1 MNDPINALGITVGV
15 YAVFVS
21 VVLPEIQTQVNVDPL
36 LVANRQVRS
45 AHLRR
50 NRSLIY
56 TRVSVLTIVT
66 TLLVLLSC
74 YTLAVSIH
82 GFSIPGVLTASA
94 ATIMTMW
101 LLGTVLYYGYK
112 LLKQNRIIKNSL

>member
-1 MNDPINALGITVGV
+1 MSDPINALGITVGV

-36 LVANRQVRS
+36 HIANRQVRS

-50 NRSLIY
+50 NRSLIF

-66 TLLVLLSC
+66 MLLVLLSC
-74 YTLAVSIH
+74 YTLVVATR

-101 LLGTVLYYGYK
+101 LLGTVLYFGYK
-112 LLKQNRIIKNSL
+112 LLKQTRIIKNSL

>member
-1 MNDPINALGITVGV
+1 VSDPINALGITVGV

-21 VVLPEIQTQVNVDPL
+21 VVLPEIQSQVNKDPL
-36 LVANRQVRS
+36 LYPNRQVRTV
-45 AHLRR
+45 HLRK
-50 NRSLIY
+50 NRSLML
-56 TRVSVLTIVT
+56 TRISVLTIVT
-66 TLLVLLSC
+66 TLLVLLSS
-74 YTLAVSIH
+74 YTLAVSID

-112 LLKQNRIIKNSL
+112 LLRQNKIIIESL